1 MEAQEYVSVPVAT
14 LIANS
19 VPDFALYLTH
29 SDYPGRRVLYR
40 KQGLVLSKD
49 HLACLQRHGVD
60 HVYILVQD
68 RPLQHRYMVESA
80 RQLLDDPA
88 TPAPQKAAIIYE
100 FSKSAVQ
107 CAFDEPCEQNIKTC
121 RDLAQEQVRYVVSDP
136 QAMASLLR
144 IISHDY
150 YTYTH
155 SVNVCSFTVA
165 LCRRA
170 GLDDLERLKVIGIG
184 AMLHDVG
191 KSQINR
197 AIINKPGQLSPLERK
212 EIRRHP
218 ELGVALLTH
227 TSPVPVEAE
236 ELELVLGHHEK
247 CDGSGYPG
255 GLAADGLSLPVRAC
269 AITDVFDAL
278 TTHRSYKSAR
288 SAFDSLN
295 LMQRKMSRQL
305 DPALLAEFIRLIGE
319 ASREAARLAA

>member
-1 MEAQEYVSVPVAT
+1 MEGQEYVPVPVAT
-14 LIANS
+14 LIANT

-29 SDYPGRRVLYR
+29 PDYPGRRVLYR

-49 HLACLQRHGVD
+49 HLARLQRHGVD
-60 HVYILVQD
+60 HVYILAQD

-88 TPAPQKAAIIYE
+88 TPAPQKAAMIYE

-136 QAMASLLR
+136 QAVASLLR

-170 GLDDLERLKVIGIG
+170 GIDDLERLKVIGIG

-191 KSQINR
+191 KSRIDR
-197 AIINKPGQLSPLERK
+197 AIINKPGALSPLERK

-218 ELGVALLTH
+218 ELGMALLTH
-227 TSPVPVEAE
+227 TNPVPPEAE
-236 ELELVLGHHEK
+236 ELVLGHHEK
-247 CDGSGYPG
+247 CDGSGYPR
-255 GLAADGLSLPVRAC
+255 GLAADDLSLPVRAC
-269 AITDVFDAL
+269 AIADVFDAL
-278 TTHRSYKSAR
+278 TTHRSYKHAR

-305 DPALLAEFIRLIGE
+305 DPVLLAEFIRLIGE
-319 ASREAARLAA
+319 ASREAARRAA